1 MKSQTAPTE
10 FYTQWMEGQT
20 ALLKTWSDAATQA
33 ATAFAEGNLSEAMKK
48 STEGYSTIAQHQQEQ
63 AKNLFSEVANL
74 GKTMSTANPF
84 AQMWAAAS
92 GVGAN
97 GVGANEA
104 ASTNHGNGQIP
115 FADPAAM
122 MQYWANFQKMMP
134 NPFSAM
140 MWQPPQDIFAQWNR
154 FAEAGTSS
162 FALFGSITK
171 MYEQWQQFSKSW
183 GVSVQKMYSPF
194 AETMPNGVAK
204 DTFRNMLSGANVYM
218 KLFEFWMPAFEMMKS
233 GTTPTPED
241 VQNLLNPAKYKEVID
256 SVFEFMIPSATQDLY
271 AQMNAFAQSLHVSG
285 NQASRTM
292 MGLMEQN
299 AQMIFSMMANNPE
312 AALKVYNT
320 MMSSYQQALSSM
332 NALPMNQR
340 QSEIVEVARRI
351 LERFGEYT
359 TGITKFQY
367 VLYTSGQK
375 AIEQVAEQFFSAT
388 RSRKAL
394 TNFDEV
400 FAAWVATSE
409 NVFSELFDTQEYAA
423 LQNTL
428 AQTSS
433 LLHKDFEQLFEVMLK
448 DFPVVTRSQV
458 DELAKTVFE
467 LKRKVRDLEKQSTG
481 STGSEEEQASPSK
494 PAAKKT
500 SAQKR

>member
-1 MKSQTAPTE
+1 MKNQTAPTE
-10 FYTQWMEGQT
+10 FYTRWMEGQT

-48 STEGYSTIAQHQQEQ
+48 STEGYSTIVQYQQEQ
-63 AKNLFSEVANL
+63 AKNLFSEAANL
-74 GKTMSTANPF
+74 GKTMTSANPF
-84 AQMWAAAS
+84 AQMWTVATGA
-92 GVGAN
+92 GAN
-97 GVGANEA
+97 GVGANGG
-104 ASTNHGNGQIP
+104 ASTNQGNGQIP

-122 MQYWANFQKMMP
+122 MQYWANVQKMIP

-140 MWQPPQDIFAQWNR
+140 MQQPQDMFSQWNR

-162 FALFGSITK
+162 FALLGSITK

-194 AETMPNGVAK
+194 AEAMPNGVAK
-204 DTFRNMLSGANVYM
+204 DTFRNMFSGANVYM
-218 KLFEFWMPAFEMMKS
+218 ELFEFWMPAFEMMKS
-233 GTTPTPED
+233 GKTPTPED
-241 VQNLLNPAKYKEVID
+241 LQSLLNPAKYKEVID
-256 SVFEFMIPSATQDLY
+256 SVFEFMVPSAAQDLY

-299 AQMIFSMMANNPE
+299 AQLIFGMMANNPE

-340 QSEIVEVARRI
+340 QSEMIEVTRHI

-375 AIEQVAEQFFSAT
+375 AVEQVAEHFFSAT

-394 TNFDEV
+394 INFDEV
-400 FAAWVATSE
+400 FAAWVEISE
-409 NVFSELFDTQEYAA
+409 NVFSELFDTKEYAA

-467 LKRKVRDLEKQSTG
+467 LKRKVRDLEKHGAEDSDG
-481 STGSEEEQASPSK
+481 EEPKAS
-494 PAAKKT
+494 AK
-500 SAQKR
+500 SAPKKATARK